1 MTDNSTGRRLLQFGA
16 LLLIVD
22 GISGIVMPRRR
33 GLAWHLGPEL
43 VKAATEELAD
53 HPKTARMINAG
64 KVAAGLLLLTNSCD
78 CDGSAD

>member
-1 MTDNSTGRRLLQFGA
+1 MTDNSTARHLIQFGA

-64 KVAAGLLLLTNSCD
+64 KVAAGVLLLTTSCD
-78 CDGSAD
+78 CDDSAD